1 MRVVAGTSL
10 TLDLEPGLL
19 QRFPTLRDCVH
30 WTVLNDPR
38 GIKAVAADCDLSP
51 SELTRRVAPTEGDPR
66 SCDVNLMVLIMQSTQ
81 DFTPIY
87 YQMARFLTDEETK
100 RRHAIDRLDQMM
112 PELARLLDAA
122 RVESK
127 RGRR

>member
-19 QRFPTLRDCVH
+19 QRFATLRDCVH

-51 SELTRRVAPTEGDPR
+51 SELTRRIAPTEGDPR
-66 SCDVNLMVLIMQSTQ
+66 SCDVNLMVLIMRSTQ

-87 YQMARFLTDEETK
+87 YQMAQFLTDEETK
-100 RRHAIDRLDQMM
+100 RRHAIDRLDQLM
-112 PELARLLDAA
+112 PELARLLDSA
-122 RVESK
+122 RAESK